1 MDFVSSFIE
10 FIQKNKTE
18 FIIILAVIIF
28 FFIMYKFK
36 HVIEKLQN
44 KNTIEIVVSRYNEE
58 LNWLNDEP
66 FSKYPVICYNKGVN
80 ENYKIKN
87 MKKSVKLANVGRESH
102 TYLYHIIQ
110 NYDNLADITIFL
122 PGSADSKEYNKQLR
136 AILLARECEN
146 ANTSVIIGVKHKSV
160 KKELYNFAMN
170 TYKSTTPENRKINS
184 ETILDLCKT
193 RPYGKWFEQKF
204 PEVDIEYIPYSGI
217 IAISKQHILQHPKS
231 YYERLMDEL
240 SYSSNPE
247 VGHYFERSWVA
258 VFHPLTNA
266 RFIDASSLF

>member
-122 PGSADSKEYNKQLR
+122 PGSADSKEYNKQIR
-136 AILLARECEN
+136 SILLARECEN

-160 KKELYNFAMN
+160 KKQLYNFAMN

-204 PEVDIEYIPYSGI
+204 PEVDIEYIP
-217 IAISKQHILQHPKS
+217 
-231 YYERLMDEL
+231 
-240 SYSSNPE
+240 
-247 VGHYFERSWVA
+247 
-258 VFHPLTNA
+258 
-266 RFIDASSLF
+266 

>member
-1 MDFVSSFIE
+1 MELVSQI
-10 FIQKNKTE
+10 IDYIKKNKIE
-18 FIIILAVIIF
+18 IIIVFAVLIF
-28 FFIMYKFK
+28 FFIMYKFRN
-36 HVIEKLQN
+36 VIEKLQN

-58 LNWLNDEP
+58 LKWLNEDP
-66 FSKYPVICYNKGVN
+66 FSRYPVICYNKGVN

-102 TYLYHIIQ
+102 TYLYHIIN

-122 PGSADSKEYNKQLR
+122 PGSADSKEYNKQIR
-136 AILLARECEN
+136 SILLAKECEN
-146 ANTSVIIGVKHKSV
+146 ANTSVIIGVKHNSV

-170 TYKSTTPENRKINS
+170 NYKSTTPENRKINS
-184 ETILDLCKT
+184 ETILDLCKI
-193 RPYGKWFEQKF
+193 RPYGKWFDNKF
-204 PEVDIEYIPYSGI
+204 PDVDIEYIPYSGI
-217 IAISKQHILQHPKS
+217 IAISKEHILQHPRS